1 MVMLLYFYYSIK
13 LAMHVRLFIGKKH
26 YDIVLLHV
34 HVCGHVIF
42 NMTTYKVHE
51 YINVYLII
59 MLQYRYVYCRVH
71 MPRFTSTNILFY
83 YYFSFMNCLDYNS
96 RLT

>member
-59 MLQYRYVYCRVH
+59 MLQLQVCVLPCTYAQIYQYKH
-71 MPRFTSTNILFY
+71 TFLLLF
-83 YYFSFMNCLDYNS
+83 
-96 RLT
+96 